1 MTNSNIPSEQR
12 TWVYSFLIL
21 VLVTV
26 WMLALDLKG
35 SEFLA
40 FDFQVALVY
49 LPTVIAGIIV
59 AYLTLRTKFPK

>member
-1 MTNSNIPSEQR
+1 M
-12 TWVYSFLIL
+12 IL

-59 AYLTLRTKFPK
+59 VYLTLRTKFSK